1 MSLLSFF
8 FSVLILLNGF
18 STVDSLGAITTE
30 NDPISEI
37 FFTLINPDG
46 DLPSKEIFKL
56 AYSGWE
62 KMDEE

>member
-46 DLPSKEIFKL
+46 DLHSKEIFKL